1 MSLSQLQRYY
11 FLFCIQKFPYLVK
24 RWKFLQDIH
33 IHIRRGIAI
42 MKFSNTKKPRK
53 LSTKIVLFAGSILL
67 ILNLI
72 LAIIMS
78 VVTGIGMNRK
88 QNAFLTQTASNAIY
102 QVTNFID
109 KYSVLTQMLADNP
122 LIQEAVKQSSPDQPY
137 SSLPNYQTLTNLL
150 QETTAQYPDDLLGM
164 GVGIVSEGKI
174 YTKDAKVITDITSLP
189 IYDVVTQNKQI
200 VTQPYVN
207 SVTQTLNISIC
218 SPILD
223 NGKTV
228 GFVTVNVGLDNLS
241 TFTSELSFGETG
253 SVTLLSADNIV
264 MGYNNAD
271 LIGQDFTS
279 IEMSENLA
287 QELNA
292 PTGNVFQYDISN
304 QTRKGSV
311 TQLPD
316 TNWKL
321 IVGMARSE
329 YSAQT
334 DTTVI
339 CLLILLLLNMLIV
352 GFSLRYIIVKKL
364 QPLSELNKALYQM
377 SQGNLHIT
385 VQHQSQD
392 EVGQMAE
399 SMRSSIATLS
409 SYVNEIDHI
418 MARLAQGDLT
428 VTSSVGFKGDFVS
441 IQKSI
446 FSFIETLTQLMRGI
460 LEASEQV
467 SSSSEQVSS
476 GAQEL
481 AEGATEQASSVE
493 ELANT
498 ISDLAN
504 TITSNAQM
512 AQEANKN
519 AVSVN
524 QKIMESGEKMNQSLS
539 LMNEIRGNANKV
551 NGIIK
556 AIEDIAFQT
565 NILALNASVEAAR
578 AGVAGKGFAV
588 VADEVGNLAAKSAE
602 ASKATTQLIQSM
614 IASIQ
619 NGSESMQQTKQYMDT
634 VVTEAIE
641 ITSTFQKISDASVH
655 QTESIMQVTQ
665 RTDQISSVVQ
675 TNSATAEESAA
686 ASEELSGQAQ
696 MLKSLIHRFQNTENE
711 ENYYTVSQTQ
721 NATYDTAADTSLD
734 TGSVLYS
741 AADDMSDTFDT
752 MSYHGN
758 SKY

>member
-1 MSLSQLQRYY
+1 M
-11 FLFCIQKFPYLVK
+11 
-24 RWKFLQDIH
+24 
-33 IHIRRGIAI
+33 
-42 MKFSNTKKPRK
+42 
-53 LSTKIVLFAGSILL
+53 
-67 ILNLI
+67 
-72 LAIIMS
+72 
-78 VVTGIGMNRK
+78 
-88 QNAFLTQTASNAIY
+88 
-102 QVTNFID
+102 
-109 KYSVLTQMLADNP
+109 
-122 LIQEAVKQSSPDQPY
+122 
-137 SSLPNYQTLTNLL
+137 

-200 VTQPYVN
+200 VTQPYIN

-292 PTGNVFQYDISN
+292 PTGNVFQYDISS

-696 MLKSLIHRFQNTENE
+696 MLKSLIHRFQITENE

>member
-1 MSLSQLQRYY
+1 M
-11 FLFCIQKFPYLVK
+11 
-24 RWKFLQDIH
+24 H
-33 IHIRRGIAI
+33 
-42 MKFSNTKKPRK
+42 
-53 LSTKIVLFAGSILL
+53 
-67 ILNLI
+67 
-72 LAIIMS
+72 
-78 VVTGIGMNRK
+78 
-88 QNAFLTQTASNAIY
+88 

-174 YTKDAKVITDITSLP
+174 YTKDAKVVTDITSLP

-218 SPILD
+218 FPILD

-241 TFTSELSFGETG
+241 AFTSELSFGETG

-321 IVGMARSE
+321 IVGMASSE

-498 ISDLAN
+498 ISDLAD

-539 LMNEIRGNANKV
+539 LINEIRGNANKV

-655 QTESIMQVTQ
+655 QTESITQVTQ

-686 ASEELSGQAQ
+686 ASEELSRQAQ
-696 MLKSLIHRFQNTENE
+696 MLKSLIHRFQITENE
-711 ENYYTVSQTQ
+711 ENYYTISQTQ

>member
-1 MSLSQLQRYY
+1 
-11 FLFCIQKFPYLVK
+11 
-24 RWKFLQDIH
+24 
-33 IHIRRGIAI
+33 

-78 VVTGIGMNRK
+78 VVTGIGMNHK
-88 QNAFLTQTASNAIY
+88 QNAFLTQTASNAIN

-174 YTKDAKVITDITSLP
+174 YTKDAKVVTDITSLP

-578 AGVAGKGFAV
+578 AGFAGKGFAV

-655 QTESIMQVTQ
+655 QTESITQVTQ

-696 MLKSLIHRFQNTENE
+696 MLKSLIHRFQITENE

-741 AADDMSDTFDT
+741 AADDISDTFDT

>member
-316 TNWKL
+316 TNWEL

-696 MLKSLIHRFQNTENE
+696 MLKSLIHRFQITENE

>member
-1 MSLSQLQRYY
+1 
-11 FLFCIQKFPYLVK
+11 
-24 RWKFLQDIH
+24 
-33 IHIRRGIAI
+33 

-88 QNAFLTQTASNAIY
+88 QNAFLTQTASNAIH

-174 YTKDAKVITDITSLP
+174 YTKDAKVLTDITSLP

-241 TFTSELSFGETG
+241 TFTSKLSFGETG

-321 IVGMARSE
+321 IVGMARNE

-655 QTESIMQVTQ
+655 QTESITQVTQ

-696 MLKSLIHRFQNTENE
+696 MLKSLIHRFQITENE

-741 AADDMSDTFDT
+741 ATDDMSDTFDT

>member
-1 MSLSQLQRYY
+1 
-11 FLFCIQKFPYLVK
+11 
-24 RWKFLQDIH
+24 
-33 IHIRRGIAI
+33 

-655 QTESIMQVTQ
+655 QTESITQVTQ

-696 MLKSLIHRFQNTENE
+696 MLKSLIHRFQITENE

-741 AADDMSDTFDT
+741 ATDDMSDTFDT

>member
-1 MSLSQLQRYY
+1 
-11 FLFCIQKFPYLVK
+11 
-24 RWKFLQDIH
+24 
-33 IHIRRGIAI
+33 

-696 MLKSLIHRFQNTENE
+696 MLKSLIHRFQITENE

>member
-1 MSLSQLQRYY
+1 
-11 FLFCIQKFPYLVK
+11 
-24 RWKFLQDIH
+24 
-33 IHIRRGIAI
+33 

-78 VVTGIGMNRK
+78 VVTGIGMNHK
-88 QNAFLTQTASNAIY
+88 QNAFLTQTASNAIN

-174 YTKDAKVITDITSLP
+174 YTKDAKVVTDITSLP

-696 MLKSLIHRFQNTENE
+696 MLKSLIHRFQITENE

>member
-1 MSLSQLQRYY
+1 
-11 FLFCIQKFPYLVK
+11 
-24 RWKFLQDIH
+24 
-33 IHIRRGIAI
+33 

-174 YTKDAKVITDITSLP
+174 YTKDAKVVTDITSLP

-241 TFTSELSFGETG
+241 AFTSELSFGETG

-321 IVGMARSE
+321 IVGMASSE

-334 DTTVI
+334 DTTVL

-498 ISDLAN
+498 ISDLAD

-655 QTESIMQVTQ
+655 QTESITQVTQ

-696 MLKSLIHRFQNTENE
+696 MLKSLIHRFQITENE

>member
-1 MSLSQLQRYY
+1 
-11 FLFCIQKFPYLVK
+11 
-24 RWKFLQDIH
+24 
-33 IHIRRGIAI
+33 

-292 PTGNVFQYDISN
+292 PTGNVFQYDISS

-321 IVGMARSE
+321 IVGMASSE

-399 SMRSSIATLS
+399 SMRSSIATLF

-696 MLKSLIHRFQNTENE
+696 MLKSLIHRFQITENE

-741 AADDMSDTFDT
+741 ATDDMSDTFDT

>member
-1 MSLSQLQRYY
+1 
-11 FLFCIQKFPYLVK
+11 
-24 RWKFLQDIH
+24 
-33 IHIRRGIAI
+33 

-174 YTKDAKVITDITSLP
+174 YTKDAKVVTDITSLP

-241 TFTSELSFGETG
+241 AFTSELSFGETG

-321 IVGMARSE
+321 IVGMASSE

-334 DTTVI
+334 DTTVL

-467 SSSSEQVSS
+467 SSSSEQISS

-498 ISDLAN
+498 ISDLAD

-655 QTESIMQVTQ
+655 QTESITQVTQ

-696 MLKSLIHRFQNTENE
+696 MLKSLIHRFQITENE

>member
-1 MSLSQLQRYY
+1 
-11 FLFCIQKFPYLVK
+11 
-24 RWKFLQDIH
+24 
-33 IHIRRGIAI
+33 

-174 YTKDAKVITDITSLP
+174 YTKDAKVVTDITSLP

-241 TFTSELSFGETG
+241 AFTSELSFGETG

-271 LIGQDFTS
+271 LIGQDFAS

-321 IVGMARSE
+321 IVGMASSE

-498 ISDLAN
+498 ISDLAD

-655 QTESIMQVTQ
+655 QTKSITQVTQ

-696 MLKSLIHRFQNTENE
+696 MLKSLIHRFQITENE

>member
-1 MSLSQLQRYY
+1 
-11 FLFCIQKFPYLVK
+11 
-24 RWKFLQDIH
+24 
-33 IHIRRGIAI
+33 

-207 SVTQTLNISIC
+207 FVTQTLNISIC

-498 ISDLAN
+498 ISDLAD

-655 QTESIMQVTQ
+655 QTESITQVTQ

-696 MLKSLIHRFQNTENE
+696 MLKSLIHRFQITENE

-741 AADDMSDTFDT
+741 AADDISDTFDT

>member
-1 MSLSQLQRYY
+1 
-11 FLFCIQKFPYLVK
+11 
-24 RWKFLQDIH
+24 
-33 IHIRRGIAI
+33 

-200 VTQPYVN
+200 VTQPYIN

-292 PTGNVFQYDISN
+292 PTGNVFQYDISS

-696 MLKSLIHRFQNTENE
+696 MLKSLIHRFQITENE

>member
-1 MSLSQLQRYY
+1 
-11 FLFCIQKFPYLVK
+11 
-24 RWKFLQDIH
+24 
-33 IHIRRGIAI
+33 

-200 VTQPYVN
+200 VTQPYIN

-292 PTGNVFQYDISN
+292 PTGNVFQYDISS

-364 QPLSELNKALYQM
+364 QPLSELNNALYQM

-696 MLKSLIHRFQNTENE
+696 MLKSLIHRFQITENE

>member
-1 MSLSQLQRYY
+1 
-11 FLFCIQKFPYLVK
+11 
-24 RWKFLQDIH
+24 
-33 IHIRRGIAI
+33 

-174 YTKDAKVITDITSLP
+174 YTKDAKVVTDITSLP

-241 TFTSELSFGETG
+241 AFTSELSFGETG

-271 LIGQDFTS
+271 LIGQDFAS

-321 IVGMARSE
+321 IVGMASSE

-498 ISDLAN
+498 ISDLAD

-641 ITSTFQKISDASVH
+641 ITSTFQKISGASVH
-655 QTESIMQVTQ
+655 QTKSITQVTQ

-696 MLKSLIHRFQNTENE
+696 MLKSLIHRFQITENE

>member
-1 MSLSQLQRYY
+1 
-11 FLFCIQKFPYLVK
+11 
-24 RWKFLQDIH
+24 
-33 IHIRRGIAI
+33 

-200 VTQPYVN
+200 VTQPYIN

-292 PTGNVFQYDISN
+292 PTGNVFQYDISS

-655 QTESIMQVTQ
+655 QTESITQVTQ

-696 MLKSLIHRFQNTENE
+696 MLKSLIHRFQITENE

>member
-78 VVTGIGMNRK
+78 VVTGIGMNHK
-88 QNAFLTQTASNAIY
+88 QNAFLTQTASNAIN

-174 YTKDAKVITDITSLP
+174 YTKDAKVVTDITSLP

-696 MLKSLIHRFQNTENE
+696 MLKSLIHRFQITENE

>member
-1 MSLSQLQRYY
+1 
-11 FLFCIQKFPYLVK
+11 
-24 RWKFLQDIH
+24 
-33 IHIRRGIAI
+33 

-200 VTQPYVN
+200 VTQPYIN

-292 PTGNVFQYDISN
+292 PTGNVFQYDISS

-377 SQGNLHIT
+377 SQGNLQIT

-696 MLKSLIHRFQNTENE
+696 MLKSLIHRFQITENE